1 MDQRTS
7 DERAAITGF
16 LQSTYH
22 EWGKVDFLSSETYS
36 RTTAHLVRK
45 PGQIFTA
52 SILSRTA
59 DLSAAL
65 GLATGRLHLE
75 IDGEHHALVVRIDRL
90 EPEPAWFSSRPS
102 QVEDRYEFVA
112 GLDYQDKPVCFSL
125 VDRYCPHTLIAG
137 STGTGKTNFVHVAL
151 AQLLRQLSPREFSL
165 LFADPRQTTQMFYAK
180 VPHLLHPLPNPVIS
194 DPAAVRLADM
204 ENLVRELERR
214 SARCIEAETSG
225 RESLLA
231 KHPEE
236 VMPVILLVIDEFSA
250 LAIDQGINYPKY
262 RDLLL
267 SVLRLG
273 RKFGI
278 HVMITAYRPT
288 RDVLPAAFFE
298 MLPGRIAFY
307 LSSPMLSELMLGNKN
322 AAELR
327 LWDAIAR
334 TGPLE
339 QRLFTALY
347 LPEQPTRR
355 RDGGLEPLL
364 AEVIAAIV
372 KDAKP

>member
-22 EWGKVDFLSSETYS
+22 EWGEVDFLSSETYS
-36 RTTAHLVRK
+36 WATVHLVRK

-52 SILSRTA
+52 SILSRTT
-59 DLSAAL
+59 DLSATL

-75 IDGEHHALVVRIDRL
+75 IDGEHNALVVRIDRL

-102 QVEDRYEFVA
+102 QVADPYEFVA
-112 GLDYQDKPVCFSL
+112 GLDYQDKPVRLSL
-125 VDRYCPHTLIAG
+125 IDRSYPHTLIAG
-137 STGTGKTNFVHVAL
+137 DTGSGKTNFLHTAL

-165 LFADPRQTTQMFYAK
+165 LFADPGQMTQMFYAK

-194 DPAAVRLADM
+194 DPAAVRLADL

-214 SARCIEAETSG
+214 SARCREAETSG

-231 KHPEE
+231 KHPDE
-236 VMPVILLVIDEFSA
+236 VMPVILLVIDEFGT
-250 LAIDQGINYPKY
+250 LAIDQGVNYPKY

-267 SVLRLG
+267 LVLRLG

-278 HVMITAYRPT
+278 HVMITAYRPI

-307 LSSPMLSELMLGNKN
+307 LSSPMLSELMLGNKE
-322 AAELR
+322 AAGLR
-327 LWDAIAR
+327 HWEAIAR
-334 TGPLE
+334 TGSE

-355 RDGGLEPLL
+355 RDGGLEPSL

-372 KDAKP
+372 KDSKH